1 MTPTPGR
8 SIDSNDRRP
17 QGRLGPL
24 ASLLRHPGAPFL
36 GASNPESP
44 KTAPAPQGGTD
55 LDDQL
60 GTGFSGH

>member
-44 KTAPAPQGGTD
+44 KPPR
-55 LDDQL
+55 
-60 GTGFSGH
+60 HPRVVRI